1 MIQTVM
7 FRSLWAYRGFI
18 LANVRREFQQRYTN
32 SLLGGLWAVLNPL
45 TLIVIYTVIFA
56 GVMRPRLTG
65 QEDQAFAYSVYLC
78 AGLLPW
84 MAFADLVNRMQNVF
98 LQYGNLIK
106 KSNFPRSCL
115 PVIVALSV
123 LIDFGIVFALYLVFL
138 FIVGHFPGWAMLAFA
153 PVFLVQLAFGL
164 GLGLLTATL
173 NVFFR
178 DVGQFVGVV
187 LQFGFWLTP
196 IVYSPAILPE
206 AVRTLLW
213 LNPIYPLIAAYQGIF
228 LNHAAPDW
236 GGLLGIAALALALL
250 FLAGRLFLNRAGE
263 IVDEL

>member
-1 MIQTVM
+1 MIQSVM

-18 LANVRREFQQRYTN
+18 LANVRREFQQRYTH

-56 GVMRPRLTG
+56 GIMRPRLAG
-65 QEDQAFAYSVYLC
+65 QEDQTFAYSVYLC

-84 MAFADLVNRMQNVF
+84 MAFAELVNRMQNVF
-98 LQYGNLIK
+98 LQYSNLIK
-106 KSNFPRSCL
+106 KSSFPRSCL

-123 LIDFGIVFALYLVFL
+123 LIDFGIVFTLYLVFL
-138 FIVGHFPGWAMLAFA
+138 LLVGHFPGWVALAFL
-153 PVFLVQLAFGL
+153 PVFLIQLVFSL

-196 IVYSPAILPE
+196 IVYSASILPE
-206 AVRTLLW
+206 TVRGLLW
-213 LNPIYPLIAAYQGIF
+213 LNPIHPLITAYQGIF
-228 LNHAAPDW
+228 LNHALPDW
-236 GGLLGIAALALALL
+236 AGLLGVAALALTLL
-250 FLAGRLFLNRAGE
+250 LLAGRLFLSRVGE